1 MNHYGVIMAGGGGT
15 RFWPLS
21 RQKTPKQLLNL
32 SGKELMVNE
41 AVERMATV
49 IGKSNIFI
57 VTADVQAPAMIT
69 ATQGKVFPSN
79 ILAEPAARN
88 TAACIGYSAMEIL
101 RKYGDGVMI
110 ITPADHYIEDVPA
123 LTEIF
128 KTAILTAE
136 EQDKLVTI
144 GLKPT
149 FPSTGFG
156 YIKYDPETDGTVKP
170 VIEFREKPD
179 EETAKKYVESG
190 RYAWNSGMF
199 IWKASLI
206 LKKLEEYVPDVY
218 EDLKKIGDSMNTPQE
233 QEVLHDVYPNIRKIS
248 IDYAVMEP
256 SAVKGDVLVIPG
268 DCGWNDVGSWDMMD
282 ILHEP
287 DQNNNI
293 LMGDVV
299 AVDVKDAVIY
309 SSTRTVTAVDVEN
322 IVIVETPDA
331 IMVCRKDKAQEV
343 KKIVDA
349 LNEAGR
355 KELL

>member
-32 SGKELMVNE
+32 SGHDLMVNE

-69 ATQGKVFPSN
+69 ATAGKVFPRN

-88 TAACIGYSAMEIL
+88 TAACIGYAAMEIL

-128 KTAILTAE
+128 KTAILAAE
-136 EQDKLVTI
+136 DQDKLVTI

-156 YIKYDPETDGTVKP
+156 YIKYDSATEGDVKTV
-170 VIEFREKPD
+170 VEFREKPD
-179 EETAKKYVESG
+179 EETARKYVESG
-190 RYAWNSGMF
+190 QYAWNSGMF

-206 LKKLEEYVPDVY
+206 LEKLKEYVPDIYV
-218 EDLKKIGDSMNTPQE
+218 DLEKIGDAMNKPQE

-256 SAVKGDVLVIPG
+256 SASMGDVLVIPG
-268 DCGWNDVGSWDMMD
+268 DFGWNDVGSWDMME
-282 ILHEP
+282 ILHDP
-287 DQNNNI
+287 DENGNI
-293 LMGDVV
+293 FLGDVV
-299 AVDVKDAVIY
+299 AVDTLFSFLHKTQGRL
-309 SSTRTVTAVDVEN
+309 SEN
-322 IVIVETPDA
+322 
-331 IMVCRKDKAQEV
+331 
-343 KKIVDA
+343 
-349 LNEAGR
+349 L
-355 KELL
+355 

>member
-21 RQKTPKQLLNL
+21 RQRMPKQLLNL
-32 SGKELMVNE
+32 SGHDLMVNE
-41 AVERMATV
+41 AVDRMATV

-69 ATQGKVFPSN
+69 ATDGKVFPKN

-88 TAACIGYSAMEIL
+88 TAACIGYSAMEIV

-110 ITPADHYIEDVPA
+110 ITPADHYIKDVPA

-128 KTAILTAE
+128 KTAILAAE
-136 EQDKLVTI
+136 KQDKLITI

-156 YIKYDPETDGTVKP
+156 YIKYDPNTQDALKQ
-170 VIEFREKPD
+170 VIEFKEKPD
-179 EETAKKYVESG
+179 EETAKAYVESG
-190 RYAWNSGMF
+190 AYAWNSGMF

-206 LKKLEEYVPDVY
+206 LAKLKEYVPDIY
-218 EDLKKIGDSMNTPQE
+218 AELKTIGDAMNTAKE
-233 QEVLHDVYPNIRKIS
+233 QQVLHDVYPKIRKIS

-256 SAVKGDVLVIPG
+256 GAAKGDVLVIPG
-268 DCGWNDVGSWDMMD
+268 DCGWNDVGSWDMME
-282 ILHEP
+282 ILHDSDEYG
-287 DQNNNI
+287 NI
-293 LMGDVV
+293 ILGDAV
-299 AVDVKDAVIY
+299 AVDVKNTVIC
-309 SSTRTVTAVDVEN
+309 SSSRTVTAVDVEN
-322 IVIVETPDA
+322 LIIVETPDA
-331 IMVCRKDKAQEV
+331 VMVCPKDRAQNV

>member
-21 RQKTPKQLLNL
+21 REKTPKQLLNL
-32 SGKELMVNE
+32 SGRDLMVNE

-57 VTADVQAPAMIT
+57 VTTDAQAPAMIA
-69 ATQGKVFPSN
+69 ATRGRVFPRN
-79 ILAEPAARN
+79 ILVEPAARN
-88 TAACIGYSAMEIL
+88 TAACIGYAAMEIY

-128 KTAILTAE
+128 KTAILAAE
-136 EQDKLVTI
+136 EENKLVTI
-144 GLKPT
+144 GLKPL

-156 YIKYDPETDGTVKP
+156 YIKYDAEIDSAVKP

-179 EETAKKYVESG
+179 EETAKKYVKTG
-190 RYAWNSGMF
+190 HYAWNSGMF

-206 LKKLEEYVPDVY
+206 LKMLEEYVPDVY
-218 EDLKKIGDSMNTPQE
+218 EGLKKIGEAMNNPEE
-233 QEVLHDVYPNIRKIS
+233 QDVLHAIYPNIRKIS

-256 SAVKGDVLVIPG
+256 SAAKGDVQVILG
-268 DCGWNDVGSWDMMD
+268 DCGWNDVGSWDMLG
-282 ILHEP
+282 ILHKP
-287 DQNNNI
+287 NHDNNI
-293 LMGDVV
+293 LLGDVI
-299 AVDVKDAVIY
+299 ALDVNNSVIY

-322 IVIVETPDA
+322 IIIVETHDA

-343 KKIVDA
+343 KKIVDK
-349 LNEAGR
+349 LIETGR

>member
-32 SGKELMVNE
+32 SGKDLMVNE
-41 AVERMATV
+41 AVDRMATV

-57 VTADVQAPAMIT
+57 VTAEVQAPAMLT
-69 ATQGKVFPSN
+69 ATQGKVFPRN

-136 EQDKLVTI
+136 NEDKLVTI

-156 YIKYDPETDGTVKP
+156 YIKYDSESEGQIKQ

-179 EETAKKYVESG
+179 EETAKTYVESG
-190 RYAWNSGMF
+190 EYAWNSGMF

-206 LKKLEEYVPDVY
+206 LEKLKKYTPDIY
-218 EDLKKIGDSMNTPQE
+218 QDLKTIGDAMNTATE
-233 QEVLHDVYPNIRKIS
+233 QEVLHEVYPNIRKIS

-256 SAVKGDVLVIPG
+256 CAEKGDVLVIPG

-287 DQNNNI
+287 DEDGNVF
-293 LMGDVV
+293 LGDVT
-299 AVDVKDAVIY
+299 AIGVKDSVIY
-309 SSTRTVTAVDVEN
+309 SSGRIVTALDVDN
-322 IVIVETPDA
+322 IVIVETADA
-331 IMVCRKDKAQEV
+331 VMVCRKDKAQDV

-349 LNEAGR
+349 LKEKER
-355 KELL
+355 DELL

>member
-32 SGKELMVNE
+32 SGKDLMVNE

-57 VTADVQAPAMIT
+57 VTADIQAPSMIA
-69 ATQGKVFPSN
+69 ATQGKVFPRN

-136 EQDKLVTI
+136 EQDMLVTI

-156 YIKYDPETDGTVKP
+156 YIKYAPETDGTVKP
-170 VIEFREKPD
+170 VIEFKEKPNED
-179 EETAKKYVESG
+179 TAKAYVESG
-190 RYAWNSGMF
+190 QYAWNSGMF

-206 LKKLEEYVPDVY
+206 LKKLQEYVPDVY
-218 EDLKKIGDSMNTPQE
+218 EDLKTIGDAMNTPQE

-256 SAVKGDVLVIPG
+256 SAAKGEVLVIPG

-282 ILHEP
+282 ILHKSDE
-287 DQNNNI
+287 NNNI
-293 LMGDVV
+293 LLGDVV
-299 AVDVKDAVIY
+299 AIDTKDTVIY
-309 SSTRTVTAVDVEN
+309 SSARTVTVVDVEN
-322 IVIVETPDA
+322 LVIVETPDA
-331 IMVCRKDKAQEV
+331 IMVCPKDKAQDV

-349 LNEAGR
+349 LNESR
-355 KELL
+355 RNELL

>member
-32 SGKELMVNE
+32 SGKDLMVNE
-41 AVERMATV
+41 AVDRMATV

-69 ATQGKVFPSN
+69 ATQGKVFPRN

-88 TAACIGYSAMEIL
+88 TAACIGYAAMEIL

-136 EQDKLVTI
+136 EQDKLITI

-156 YIKYDPETDGTVKP
+156 YIRYQNSDQTPIKQVL
-170 VIEFREKPD
+170 EFREKPD
-179 EETAKKYVESG
+179 EETAKTYIESG
-190 RYAWNSGMF
+190 DYAWNSGMF

-206 LKKLEEYVPDVY
+206 LQKLKEYVPDIY
-218 EDLKKIGDSMNTPQE
+218 EDLNTIGDAMNTPRE
-233 QEVLHDVYPNIRKIS
+233 QEVLHEVYPNIRKIS

-256 SAVKGDVLVIPG
+256 GAAKGEILVIPG

-287 DQNNNI
+287 DGNHNV
-293 LMGDVV
+293 LLGDTL
-299 AVDVKDAVIY
+299 AINVKNSVIY
-309 SSTRTVTAVDVEN
+309 SQSRIVTALDIEN

-331 IMVCRKDKAQEV
+331 VLVCSKDKAQDV

-349 LNEAGR
+349 LKDKQRN
-355 KELL
+355 ELL

>member
-21 RQKTPKQLLNL
+21 RQKKPKQLLNL
-32 SGKELMVNE
+32 SGKDLMVNE

-57 VTADVQAPAMIT
+57 VTADVQAPAMII
-69 ATQGKVFPSN
+69 ATQGKVFPRN

-88 TAACIGYSAMEIL
+88 TAACIGYAAMEIL
-101 RKYGDGVMI
+101 CKYGDGVMI

-156 YIKYDPETDGTVKP
+156 YIKYDAEVEGTVKP
-170 VIEFREKPD
+170 VIEFKEKPD
-179 EETAKKYVESG
+179 EETAKKYMESG

-218 EDLKKIGDSMNTPQE
+218 EELKKIGESMNTPQE
-233 QEVLHDVYPNIRKIS
+233 QEVLHEVYPNIRKIS
-248 IDYAVMEP
+248 IDYAIMEP
-256 SAVKGDVLVIPG
+256 SASKGAVLVIPG

-282 ILHEP
+282 ILHKP
-287 DQNNNI
+287 DENNNVI
-293 LMGDVV
+293 LGDALV
-299 AVDVKDAVIY
+299 ADTKNTIIY
-309 SSTRTVTAVDVEN
+309 ATSRTVTAVNIEN

-343 KKIVDA
+343 KKIVDL
-349 LNEAGR
+349 LNSEGR
-355 KELL
+355 TDLL